1 MAGTYSERR
10 TYLEII
16 ASILDTCRYRTK
28 RTRVMYQCNMSSK
41 QLEGYL
47 DVLLKANLLLI
58 ENDSRSFLFRVSG
71 KGKDFL
77 KAYNNVMTM
86 LE

>member
-1 MAGTYSERR
+1 M
-10 TYLEII
+10 EII
-16 ASILDTCRYRTK
+16 ASMLDVCRYGAK
-28 RTRVMYQCNMSSK
+28 RTRVMGQCNLSFR
-41 QLEGYL
+41 QLESYL

-58 ENDSRSFLFRVSG
+58 ENDSRSFLLRVSG

-77 KAYNNVMTM
+77 QTYDRMMTM